1 MDESVVELDVVAR
14 GFVARCVTDEVVVN
28 EAIVRCG
35 AGCYVDERCGDER
48 CEAGRCGKA
57 L

>member
-1 MDESVVELDVVAR
+1 MVELGVVAR

-28 EAIVRCG
+28 EAILRCG